1 MTENSYPPGRPAAA
15 TPFRPARRALL
26 LAFLL
31 PLAACVTNSMQA
43 TPPAGGTA
51 VDKNTPRGD
60 VREEVFKQF
69 TDIPIPT
76 DANLAIEESLV
87 LGTEEDRKST
97 RLNSSH

>member
-1 MTENSYPPGRPAAA
+1 MTVVAQYLARRRQRPPFTEGGGPDAPMTENSYPPGRPAAA

-60 VREEVFKQF
+60 VRAEVFK
-69 TDIPIPT
+69 IGR
-76 DANLAIEESLV
+76 AHV
-87 LGTEEDRKST
+87 
-97 RLNSSH
+97 